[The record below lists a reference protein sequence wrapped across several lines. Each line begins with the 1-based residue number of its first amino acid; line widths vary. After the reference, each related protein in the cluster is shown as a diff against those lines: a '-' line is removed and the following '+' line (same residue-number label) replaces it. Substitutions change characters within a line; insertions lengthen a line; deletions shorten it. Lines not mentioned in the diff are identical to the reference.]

1 MADLPCGCHCC
12 WRAEWAQKV
21 PVKQGGVMVK
31 PEWDGPKDELP
42 KEARNDFQVKGHA
55 RS

>member
-1 MADLPCGCHCC
+1 M
-12 WRAEWAQKV
+12 

-42 KEARNDFQVKGHA
+42 KEARNDFQVGHA
-55 RS
+55 CSCSWEMC